1 LNTTRLKK
9 TAVNMYSKFFQH
21 TDTGM
26 LEAELDEFL
35 QALDA
40 VTGNIVSIK
49 ISHHDGA
56 ILVLV
61 IYNCW
66 KKL

>member
-1 LNTTRLKK
+1 
-9 TAVNMYSKFFQH
+9 MYSKFFQH